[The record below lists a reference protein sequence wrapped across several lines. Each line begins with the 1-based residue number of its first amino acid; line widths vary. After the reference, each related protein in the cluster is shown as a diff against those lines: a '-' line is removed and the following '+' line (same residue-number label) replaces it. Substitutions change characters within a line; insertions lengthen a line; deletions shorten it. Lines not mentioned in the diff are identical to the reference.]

1 MSSATPTPT
10 RVRRLPV
17 VGPLR
22 LGRPSDVWFKP
33 ALSVVAAVAVP
44 SLLLMT
50 LGRLDL
56 APYTMAGSLCALY
69 AHNRPYAARAKVLAW
84 VILGMLGGLA
94 VALVSASLT
103 RNAVVL
109 VTVGALLAAVQ
120 KAVCDATRVGPPA
133 HVILTFVSSA
143 TLFVPQTLGQV
154 PGHLALAAAAG
165 AWAWLVGMAPA
176 PLRPHGPERRA
187 TAQALNA
194 AAAYAETVRGGEE
207 GAGARSAAYA
217 AVHAAWQTLLAV
229 RDRPSTTRR
238 ALERLVVRAEVAL
251 AAPADADPARL
262 RAWARAVRGTGRI
275 PRTGDPRREDEGL
288 RLNGADARADGAD
301 ARLDSVDPRPDGANP
316 RRAGGGARLGG
327 ADPRVDDV
335 DPRVDGTGPC
345 LDGAEP
351 RRTAGGGSR
360 RDSDL
365 RLDGADARVDGTAPR
380 LDGVDPRPDGTGPR
394 LDGVGPRRAD
404 GGARLD
410 GSNPCLGGA
419 DARGDG
425 ADARP
430 EGANPRRADGGAR
443 LGGTDPRPQGANP
456 RRTDSGARLDGAGS
470 RRAHGGARLGG
481 DGTRQDDDRR
491 LRERDELVG
500 VAAERAVAPSSLWS
514 RLGPLAPVAVRSA
527 LGCALAGYVSL
538 ALGADRPYWAL
549 VTAASLYQANITL
562 TWSRAVQRVVGNLVG
577 VLLFAAVTPVAQL
590 GPLALVLCILACN
603 FGAEAL
609 IGRNYWLGSVCVT
622 PLALLV
628 TELPGYQPTGE
639 LVTGRVV
646 DTLVGALVGFVAAL
660 AVTNRRAGRRVER
673 ALTAVDRAR
682 EHAARLAADP
692 MSTPAALEAA
702 RRGLAAA
709 VVDLRAT
716 ADAAAGEWWQRALPQ
731 ERVVLAEQAAHRTL
745 AATVRRQGLLPDP
758 GTTSTYTHTEGA
770 SP

>member
-1 MSSATPTPT
+1 MSSAIPTPT

-17 VGPLR
+17 VGALR

-33 ALSVVAAVAVP
+33 ALSVVAAVAPP
-44 SLLLMT
+44 SLLLVA

-56 APYTMAGSLCALY
+56 AAYTMAGSLCALY
-69 AHNRPYAARAKVLAW
+69 AHHRPYAARAKVLAW
-84 VILGMLGGLA
+84 VVLGMLGGLA
-94 VALVSASLT
+94 VALVTASLT

-187 TAQALNA
+187 TAQALNT
-194 AAAYAETVRGGEE
+194 AAAYAETARGGEE
-207 GAGARSAAYA
+207 SAGARSAAYA
-217 AVHAAWQTLLAV
+217 AVHAAWQTLLAA
-229 RDRPSTTRR
+229 RNRPSTTRR

-251 AAPADADPARL
+251 AAPADTDPARL
-262 RAWARAVRGTGRI
+262 RAWADAVRGSGRV
-275 PRTGDPRREDEGL
+275 PRTGDPRRDEG
-288 RLNGADARADGAD
+288 
-301 ARLDSVDPRPDGANP
+301 S
-316 RRAGGGARLGG
+316 LG
-327 ADPRVDDV
+327 
-335 DPRVDGTGPC
+335 
-345 LDGAEP
+345 
-351 RRTAGGGSR
+351 
-360 RDSDL
+360 
-365 RLDGADARVDGTAPR
+365 
-380 LDGVDPRPDGTGPR
+380 
-394 LDGVGPRRAD
+394 
-404 GGARLD
+404 
-410 GSNPCLGGA
+410 
-419 DARGDG
+419 
-425 ADARP
+425 
-430 EGANPRRADGGAR
+430 
-443 LGGTDPRPQGANP
+443 
-456 RRTDSGARLDGAGS
+456 
-470 RRAHGGARLGG
+470 
-481 DGTRQDDDRR
+481 
-491 LRERDELVG
+491 ERDELVG
-500 VAAERAVAPSSLWS
+500 VAAERAVAPRPLWS
-514 RLGPLAPVAVRSA
+514 RLGPLAPLAVRTA

-549 VTAASLYQANITL
+549 VTAASLYQANLTL

-577 VLLFAAVTPVAQL
+577 VLLFAAVTPVARL
-590 GPLALVLCILACN
+590 GPLALVLCVLACN

-639 LVTGRVV
+639 LVTDRVV
-646 DTLVGALVGFVAAL
+646 DTLVGALVGFAAAL
-660 AVTNRRAGRRVER
+660 AVTDRRAGRRVER

-682 EHAARLAADP
+682 ERAARLAAGP
-692 MSTPAALEAA
+692 ASTPAALEAA

-758 GTTSTYTHTEGA
+758 GTTSTQTHTEDT

>member
-17 VGPLR
+17 VGALR

-33 ALSVVAAVAVP
+33 ALSVVAAVAPP
-44 SLLLMT
+44 SLLLVA

-56 APYTMAGSLCALY
+56 AAYTMAGSLCALY
-69 AHNRPYAARAKVLAW
+69 AHHRPYAARAKVLAW
-84 VILGMLGGLA
+84 VVLGMLGGLA
-94 VALVSASLT
+94 VALVTASLT

-187 TAQALNA
+187 TAQALHTT
-194 AAAYAETVRGGEE
+194 AAYAETARDGEE
-207 GAGARSAAYA
+207 SAGARSAAYA
-217 AVHAAWQTLLAV
+217 AVHAAWQTLLAA
-229 RDRPSTTRR
+229 RNRPSTTRR

-251 AAPADADPARL
+251 AAPADTDPARL
-262 RAWARAVRGTGRI
+262 RAWADAVRGSGRV
-275 PRTGDPRREDEGL
+275 PRTGDPRRDEG
-288 RLNGADARADGAD
+288 
-301 ARLDSVDPRPDGANP
+301 S
-316 RRAGGGARLGG
+316 LG
-327 ADPRVDDV
+327 
-335 DPRVDGTGPC
+335 
-345 LDGAEP
+345 
-351 RRTAGGGSR
+351 
-360 RDSDL
+360 
-365 RLDGADARVDGTAPR
+365 
-380 LDGVDPRPDGTGPR
+380 
-394 LDGVGPRRAD
+394 
-404 GGARLD
+404 
-410 GSNPCLGGA
+410 
-419 DARGDG
+419 
-425 ADARP
+425 
-430 EGANPRRADGGAR
+430 
-443 LGGTDPRPQGANP
+443 
-456 RRTDSGARLDGAGS
+456 
-470 RRAHGGARLGG
+470 
-481 DGTRQDDDRR
+481 
-491 LRERDELVG
+491 ERDELVG
-500 VAAERAVAPSSLWS
+500 VAAERAVAPRPLWS
-514 RLGPLAPVAVRSA
+514 RLGPLAPLAVRTA

-549 VTAASLYQANITL
+549 VTAASLYQANLTL

-577 VLLFAAVTPVAQL
+577 VLLFAAVTPVARL

-639 LVTGRVV
+639 LVTDRVV
-646 DTLVGALVGFVAAL
+646 DTLVGALVGFAAAL
-660 AVTNRRAGRRVER
+660 AVTDRRAGRRVER

-682 EHAARLAADP
+682 ERAARLAAGP
-692 MSTPAALEAA
+692 ASTPAALEAA

-758 GTTSTYTHTEGA
+758 GTTSTQTHTEDT

>member
-109 VTVGALLAAVQ
+109 VTVGALLAAAQ

-194 AAAYAETVRGGEE
+194 AAAYAETARGGEE
-207 GAGARSAAYA
+207 GAGGARSAAYA

-275 PRTGDPRREDEGL
+275 PRTGDPRGEDEGL
-288 RLNGADARADGAD
+288 RLNGADAGVDGAD
-301 ARLDSVDPRPDGANP
+301 ARPDGANP
-316 RRAGGGARLGG
+316 RRTDSGARLGG
-327 ADPRVDDV
+327 AAPRLDGV

-360 RDSDL
+360 RDGDL

-380 LDGVDPRPDGTGPR
+380 LDGVDPRLDGTGPR

-430 EGANPRRADGGAR
+430 EGANPRR
-443 LGGTDPRPQGANP
+443 
-456 RRTDSGARLDGAGS
+456 TDSGARLDGAGS

-481 DGTRQDDDRR
+481 DGTRRDDDR

-500 VAAERAVAPSSLWS
+500 VAAERAVAPPPLWS